1 MHAVVL
7 RCSALAYAWYAR
19 FSRLALR
26 APLLSRYVTVFTN
39 RTTKSIYTEQIEDVH
54 MSSKKTQ
61 TESDRLNQI
70 IAEARNDRERQE
82 KTYRGRALKMFPW
95 ICARCGREFS
105 GKRVRELTVH
115 HKDHNHDN
123 NPPDGSNWELLCI
136 YCHDNE
142 HSRHQVADWY
152 DGSTP
157 SGGQQRRHGNK
168 PFASLK
174 DLLKDKKS

>member
-1 MHAVVL
+1 MPQK
-7 RCSALAYAWYAR
+7 ALIPDVR
-19 FSRLALR
+19 GV
-26 APLLSRYVTVFTN
+26 APPNLILNELL
-39 RTTKSIYTEQIEDVH
+39 EGAH
-54 MSSKKTQ
+54 MSSKKMQTQ
-61 TESDRLNQI
+61 SDRLNQI
-70 IAEARNDRERQE
+70 ISEARNDRERQE

-142 HSRHQVADWY
+142 HSRHQVAEWY
-152 DGSTP
+152 DETTAA
-157 SGGQQRRHGNK
+157 GGQERRHGNK
-168 PFASLK
+168 PFAGLK
-174 DLLKDKKS
+174 DLLKENKA